1 MKIRVR
7 GLDRKSKW
15 RCGEFNGYMERD
27 GKLLPTVYVPGE
39 TVYTIP
45 DEKTIGL
52 CSGKND
58 KNGKEIYSGDV
69 LENKNGIRFEVR
81 YGDYAMYCPV
91 DGCMMENV
99 GFYVVAEGFYEDM
112 PLGPTH
118 EYARIIG
125 NVFQNP
131 GLRVKDSGCNAETG
145 KGGEIWA

>member
-81 YGDYAMYCPV
+81 YGDYAMYCP
-91 DGCMMENV
+91 
-99 GFYVVAEGFYEDM
+99 DM

-145 KGGEIWA
+145 KGGEVWA